1 VRCSFCL
8 PFSFQGVQISGLG
21 TFTFSRQQLEVGN
34 KKFVLVQRPVFIMAE
49 KLVQTHGLKQNKV
62 FSPGKSF

>member
-1 VRCSFCL
+1 
-8 PFSFQGVQISGLG
+8 
-21 TFTFSRQQLEVGN
+21 VGN